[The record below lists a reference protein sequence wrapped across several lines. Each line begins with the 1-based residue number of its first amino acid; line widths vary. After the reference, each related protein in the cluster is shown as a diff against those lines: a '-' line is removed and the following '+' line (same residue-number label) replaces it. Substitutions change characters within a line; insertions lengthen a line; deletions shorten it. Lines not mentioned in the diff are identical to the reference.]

1 MELIIK
7 MTAEEAY
14 RAADNG
20 NLANFIT
27 AAEAGEKTEKKED
40 KPFVPADCASGQ
52 VVQEDETVKP
62 KEPIKQPETKVPTSS
77 KTYTLDELQKAAI
90 GLMDKGLS
98 SKDLTGLLTKHG
110 ATSLPELAED
120 KFGAFALDL
129 RQLGAEI

>member
-20 NLANFIT
+20 NLANFIA
-27 AAEAGEKTEKKED
+27 AAEAGEKTEEKED

-52 VVQEDETVKP
+52 VVQEE
-62 KEPIKQPETKVPTSS
+62 EIAETKVPTTS

-90 GLMDKGLS
+90 DLMYKGLS

-110 ATSLPELAED
+110 ATSLPELPED

>member
-20 NLANFIT
+20 NLANFI
-27 AAEAGEKTEKKED
+27 AAANQEEEKED
-40 KPFVPADCASGQ
+40 KPFIPADCASGQ
-52 VVQEDETVKP
+52 VVQEEETVKP
-62 KEPIKQPETKVPTSS
+62 EVPSTKVPTSS

-98 SKDLTGLLTKHG
+98 LKDLTGLLTKHG
-110 ATSLPELAED
+110 AASLPELAED

-129 RQLGAEI
+129 RQMGAEI

>member
-14 RAADNG
+14 RAANNG
-20 NLANFIT
+20 NLANFIA
-27 AAEAGEKTEKKED
+27 AAEAAEKTEEKED
-40 KPFVPADCASGQ
+40 KPFTPADCASGQ
-52 VVQEDETVKP
+52 VVREEET
-62 KEPIKQPETKVPTSS
+62 ETKVPTTS

-110 ATSLPELAED
+110 ATSLPELPED

>member
-7 MTAEEAY
+7 MTAEEAH
-14 RAADNG
+14 RVADNG
-20 NLANFIT
+20 DLANFIT
-27 AAEAGEKTEKKED
+27 AAEASDPKDTKED
-40 KPFVPADCASGQ
+40 KPFIPADCASGQ
-52 VVQEDETVKP
+52 VVQEEETVKP
-62 KEPIKQPETKVPTSS
+62 AVQETKVPTTS

>member
-20 NLANFIT
+20 NLANFIA
-27 AAEAGEKTEKKED
+27 AAEAGEKTEEKED
-40 KPFVPADCASGQ
+40 KPFIPADCASGQ
-52 VVQEDETVKP
+52 VVQGEE
-62 KEPIKQPETKVPTSS
+62 IPETKVPTTS

-110 ATSLPELAED
+110 ATSLPELPED

>member
-14 RAADNG
+14 RAADTG
-20 NLANFIT
+20 NLANFIA
-27 AAEAGEKTEKKED
+27 AAEAGEKTEEKED

-52 VVQEDETVKP
+52 VVQEEATVKP
-62 KEPIKQPETKVPTSS
+62 KEPETKVPTTS

-98 SKDLTGLLTKHG
+98 SKDLTELLTKHG

>member
-20 NLANFIT
+20 KLANFIAAAE
-27 AAEAGEKTEKKED
+27 AAEAGEQTEEKED
-40 KPFVPADCASGQ
+40 KPFTPADCASGQ
-52 VVQEDETVKP
+52 VVQEEDIP
-62 KEPIKQPETKVPTSS
+62 KTKVPTTS